1 LKRKNTVS
9 KHDIIRALKGMIG
22 DIQILTKK
30 VASIEYILSRYLEM
44 TKKDKKLIKYM
55 EKIQKESEKSE

>member
-1 LKRKNTVS
+1 MKRKNTVS